1 MDKFSNQFL
10 SYYDQLPRGEASVF
24 LSVWIW
30 KIFAPVA
37 TEQRKI
43 NFFQHTSLEFLHI
56 DQQDRLTIA
65 NWMGVDLELV
75 DLIIDTELEPNGWI
89 QVNHDR
95 WNLTES
101 GLRLLEDEIEQ
112 QTDLQP
118 YYLIQDAITGK
129 LWHRLIPNKLH
140 SLETTEHNGKVQI
153 LGSRDSGRYIEPFMV
168 EPKNI
173 FIPKAPSHNQILQTI
188 KHHNWAVRGQN
199 VRSHDEQRLYLDQ
212 QNLKNYEF
220 YDQSPEAFYILSH
233 IDHNQD

>member
-24 LSVWIW
+24 LPVWIW

-43 NFFQHTSLEFLHI
+43 NFFQHTILEFLHI

-95 WNLTES
+95 LNLTES
-101 GLRLLEDEIEQ
+101 GLRLLEDEIG
-112 QTDLQP
+112 
-118 YYLIQDAITGK
+118 YLA
-129 LWHRLIPNKLH
+129 
-140 SLETTEHNGKVQI
+140 
-153 LGSRDSGRYIEPFMV
+153 
-168 EPKNI
+168 
-173 FIPKAPSHNQILQTI
+173 
-188 KHHNWAVRGQN
+188 
-199 VRSHDEQRLYLDQ
+199 
-212 QNLKNYEF
+212 
-220 YDQSPEAFYILSH
+220 
-233 IDHNQD
+233 